1 MDLTNIYTI
10 FHPKALEYTFF
21 LSVHET
27 FSKIDHVLGH
37 KSSLN
42 KFKKIEII
50 SGIFS
55 DQNTI
60 RLKVNY
66 RENNVKSPNTWQL
79 NNTLLNNQEVTE
91 GIKQEIKKIPRD
103 K

>member
-55 DQNTI
+55 DHNVR
-60 RLKVNY
+60 RLEITDRKKKKKTNNHKHM
-66 RENNVKSPNTWQL
+66 ENK
-79 NNTLLNNQEVTE
+79 LNNQWITE
-91 GIKQEIKKIPRD
+91 KNQRGNKKLPRD

>member
-55 DQNTI
+55 EQNTMKLEI
-60 RLKVNY
+60 NY
-66 RENNVKSPNTWQL
+66 RGKK
-79 NNTLLNNQEVTE
+79 
-91 GIKQEIKKIPRD
+91 GKQHNHMEAKQYITK
-103 K
+103 